1 MSVKLDNYSFGTKW
15 HSLRTDSYEGY
26 RPMMTS
32 YHMHSYYEISL
43 ILSGDVHV
51 LLSDTAHRSTL
62 PRLVLMRPNT
72 PHYIYCESNMLYSRR
87 NICFGQT
94 MVADLGTEQQRLLAV
109 FGKNG
114 TVLTLTPERCREHLS
129 LFERLSGETNEF
141 RQKLLLHYM
150 LSLAE
155 EDLQLQP
162 SGAAIPAFVADTM
175 TYLGAHYQEHILTEQ
190 LAQQLGVGRTTLMT
204 AFRKYT
210 GMTVNEYLTRC
221 RLRHATELLQKGFSQ
236 QQAAEE
242 CGFSDACGLSRSF
255 RRIYGT
261 TPGQYIA
268 GISGRSK

>member
-1 MSVKLDNYSFGTKW
+1 MSVKLDDYGFGKRW
-15 HSLRTDSYEGY
+15 HTLQADSYEGY
-26 RPMMTS
+26 TPLMTA

-51 LLSDTAHRSTL
+51 LLSDTAHRSTA
-62 PRLVLMRPNT
+62 PRLVLMRPLT

-94 MVADLGTEQQRLLAV
+94 MVADLGAEQQRLMAV
-109 FGKNG
+109 FGKSG
-114 TVLTLTPERCREHLS
+114 TVLTLTPERCKDYLS
-129 LFERLSGETNEF
+129 IYDRLKNEQSIF
-141 RQKLLLHYM
+141 RQKLLLHYI

-162 SGAAIPAFVADTM
+162 GSALIPDFVFGAMNYMGT
-175 TYLGAHYQEHILTEQ
+175 HYREHILTQ
-190 LAQQLGVGRTTLMT
+190 DLAKSLDVGRTTLMT

-221 RLRHATELLQKGFSQ
+221 RLRHATELLQKGCSQ
-236 QQAAEE
+236 QQAAEA

-261 TPGQYIA
+261 TPGQYLA
-268 GISGRSK
+268 GLTQE